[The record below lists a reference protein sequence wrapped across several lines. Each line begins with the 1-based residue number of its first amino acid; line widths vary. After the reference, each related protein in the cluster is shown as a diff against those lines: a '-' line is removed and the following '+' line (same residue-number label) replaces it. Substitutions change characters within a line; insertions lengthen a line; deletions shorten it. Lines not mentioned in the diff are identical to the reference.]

1 MDSFSVHL
9 AGYLVC
15 LLNLLSFWG
24 DVRNEGLVFEF
35 MSQCT
40 FKKFDI
46 EEPDTTGTLEF
57 PLENVSE
64 PDKTNDAKG
73 SRRRNHSLFHCM
85 LLSLAADIQEFSCA

>member
-40 FKKFDI
+40 FKKFK
-46 EEPDTTGTLEF
+46 LEF
-57 PLENVSE
+57 PPGES
-64 PDKTNDAKG
+64 DKTNDAEG
-73 SRRRNHSLFHCM
+73 PRRRKSFTSVHLDNHHNLFHCM
-85 LLSLAADIQEFSCA
+85 LLSLAADVQEFSCA